1 MEHNHTHINTTTTLE
16 IEGMTCANCA
26 NGVKKQLEKKG
37 LKNVNVNFATGE
49 ARFETDENIIF
60 EEISSAIDKIGYKV
74 LGEKKEN
81 RPTLKGLSK
90 LEKTFILSAVL
101 TAPLLL
107 HMFLPNDSFFNNP
120 WFQLALS
127 LPVFIIGLSYFG
139 KSAWGSLKTG
149 VPNMDVLIMMGA
161 SAAFIYS
168 LVGTIMYLGTEQ
180 MHEYMFFE
188 TAATIITLV
197 MLGNVLEHRSV
208 KQTTTAIKELESIK
222 PSFAKMEVNGEI
234 VDVPYDNIMPFDTV
248 IVNTGDK
255 IPVDGIITSG
265 SASID
270 ESMISGESLP
280 VEKEVDDKVISGTIL
295 NSGNIKVKAQKV
307 GSQTTLSQIIEMVKD
322 AQQKK
327 PSIQKLG
334 DKVSAIFVP
343 VVVGISII
351 TFLVSYFA
359 FDISAS
365 SALMRSI
372 AVLVISCPCAMGLAT
387 PTAVM
392 VGIGRAAKNGILIKG
407 GNTLEKFANTKNI
420 VFDKTG
426 TLTTGKFKIK
436 KLNIID
442 GDKQT
447 VINTLVGLEKHS
459 SHPIAQ
465 SIISELADSA
475 SKIELNNVK
484 EDKGIGLIGEYDGDV
499 YKAGSYSIAKKLT
512 NEQNHNIYLTKN
524 DVLIATID
532 IEDDIKSDAHQ
543 VIDYFNKSGVET
555 ILLSG
560 DKKAKTEAVAKELG
574 IKTVYSEQMPDSKLN
589 MIESLSNKGLT
600 AMVGDG
606 INDAPALAQASVGI
620 SLSKATQAAI
630 HSAEIVL
637 LKQDKLE
644 SLITAKQLSNHTL
657 KTIKQNLFW
666 AFAYNVVAIPFAAMG
681 FLSPM
686 IAAFAMAF
694 SDTIVIGN
702 SIRLKSKKL
711 S

>member
-1 MEHNHTHINTTTTLE
+1 MEHDQAHINTTTILE

-26 NGVKKQLEKKG
+26 NGVRKQLEKKG
-37 LKNVNVNFATGE
+37 LKNVDVNFATGE
-49 ARFETDENIIF
+49 ARFDTDENVVF
-60 EEISSAIDKIGYKV
+60 EQISSAISNIGYKV
-74 LGEKKEN
+74 LREKKGDKKQ
-81 RPTLKGLSK
+81 LKGLSK
-90 LEKTFILSAVL
+90 LEKTFILSAIL
-101 TAPLLL
+101 TAPLLF

-127 LPVFIIGLSYFG
+127 LPVFIIGITFFG
-139 KSAWGSLKTG
+139 KSALGSLKTG
-149 VPNMDVLIMMGA
+149 VPNMDVLIMMGSSA
-161 SAAFIYS
+161 SFIYS
-168 LVGTIMYLGTEQ
+168 VVGTLMYLGSEQ
-180 MHEYMFFE
+180 VHQYMFFE

-234 VDVPYDNIMPFDTV
+234 VKVPYDNIMPFDTV

-255 IPVDGIITSG
+255 IPVDGVITSG
-265 SASID
+265 SASVD

-280 VEKEVDDKVISGTIL
+280 VEKEIDDTVMSGTIL
-295 NSGNIKVKAQKV
+295 ISGSIKVKAQKV
-307 GSQTTLSQIIEMVKD
+307 GSQTTLSQIIEMVKS

-343 VVVGISII
+343 IVVGISIV
-351 TFLVSYFA
+351 TFLLSYFA
-359 FDISAS
+359 FDVSVS
-365 SALMRSI
+365 SSLMRAI

-392 VGIGRAAKNGILIKG
+392 AGIGRAAKNGILIKG
-407 GNTLEKFANTKNI
+407 GSTLEKFANTKNI

-436 KLNIID
+436 NLNIVD
-442 GDKQT
+442 SDRQT
-447 VINTLVGLEKHS
+447 VVSILVGLEKHS
-459 SHPIAQ
+459 SHPIAE
-465 SIISELADSA
+465 SIVTELKNEAE
-475 SKIELNNVK
+475 KIELNNVK
-484 EDKGIGLIGEYDGDV
+484 EEKGIGLTGEFEGDT

-512 NEQNHNIYLTKN
+512 DEGNHNIYIIKN

-532 IEDDIKSDAHQ
+532 IEDDIKPDAKK
-543 VIDYFNKSGVET
+543 VITYFNESNINT
-555 ILLSG
+555 SLLSG

-589 MIESLSNKGLT
+589 IIENLSNKDLT

-606 INDAPALAQASVGI
+606 INDALALAQASVGI

-637 LKQDKLE
+637 LKQDTLE
-644 SLITAKQLSNHTL
+644 SLITAKKISNHTL

-666 AFAYNVVAIPFAAMG
+666 AFAYNIVAIPFAAMG

-711 S
+711 N